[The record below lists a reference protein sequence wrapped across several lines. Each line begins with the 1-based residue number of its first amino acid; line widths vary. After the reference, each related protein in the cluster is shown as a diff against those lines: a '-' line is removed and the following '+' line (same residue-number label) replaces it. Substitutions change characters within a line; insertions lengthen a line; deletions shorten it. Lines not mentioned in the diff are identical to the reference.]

1 MDKGQHHNLC
11 IKDLSFGFGEK
22 PLFEHFSLE
31 LGEENPVVIL
41 GPSGCGK
48 TTLLRLAAGLLK
60 PWSGQVTYQVSIAPG
75 DKDRER
81 AISFVFQEP
90 RLLPWLTVWENVILP
105 IKKLMPPK
113 DAELRAERFLE
124 LVSLQDKKRAYP
136 RTLSG
141 GQQQR
146 VSIAR
151 AFTYPAPIMF
161 MDEPFQSLDIPLRIE
176 LMEMTLEIFKEE
188 PRFIMAVTHDP
199 REAIFLGQR
208 IIILGTVPKGIIF
221 DEPVNLSPDARV
233 YASPESSHLESRL
246 LQALKPQGE
255 KNKEL
260 KDFRD

>member
-1 MDKGQHHNLC
+1 MDRPQGYNLC

-60 PWSGQVTYQVSIAPG
+60 PWSGQVAYHPG

-90 RLLPWLTVWENVILP
+90 RLLPWLTVWENVVLP
-105 IKKLMPPK
+105 IKKLLPPK

-124 LVSLQDKKRAYP
+124 LVSLQDKQGAYP
-136 RTLSG
+136 GALSG

-188 PRFIMAVTHDP
+188 PRFIIAVTHDP

-208 IIILGTVPKGIIF
+208 IMVLGTAPQGVIF
-221 DEPVNLSPDARV
+221 DEPVNLSHQARG

-246 LQALKPQGE
+246 LQAL
-255 KNKEL
+255 
-260 KDFRD
+260 RSC